1 MPELIS
7 DDRAARPLRICDVC
21 GVVDDHPR
29 HLHSAGAG
37 EIEVNGANLRRVLA
51 DDSLDADT
59 KARIVEDIVDTTTQL
74 RHPQCCKAVGCP
86 DGSCNLLPDDLHGA
100 ALLEHIESGAHTA
113 AVEKSRAVREAA
125 LQTQIAAE
133 A

>member
-1 MPELIS
+1 MADLLYWVLVGTNDKRGPYPKAVAETKRDALI
-7 DDRAARPLRICDVC
+7 A
-21 GVVDDHPR
+21 
-29 HLHSAGAG
+29 
-37 EIEVNGANLRRVLA
+37 
-51 DDSLDADT
+51 
-59 KARIVEDIVDTTTQL
+59 DIVDTTTQL